1 MTKINGL
8 IWELIFITL
17 NVVCS
22 CTKIWMKYA
31 GNLFFGFHT
40 AIEYDYSQY
49 YESGFMHNENLIT
62 YHPQAIVI

>member
-1 MTKINGL
+1 MTKIDGV
-8 IWELIFITL
+8 IWRVIFNTP
-17 NVVCS
+17 VVLCC

-31 GNLFFGFHT
+31 GNLFYDFHA
-40 AIEYDYSQY
+40 AIEYDYSQC